1 MKSLTIATLLA
12 GLALS
17 AGASALASDPAPTPA
32 VAPPAKRAC
41 FFSHQINGWREARP
55 RNDRVIYLDVNTHDD
70 YRLDTFG
77 PCNSMG
83 DAQSIGV
90 ETSRGS
96 DVICDGLDVTL
107 IVGGPTGPYRCP
119 VSKITRLTPE
129 EVKAAFPKKHH

>member
-1 MKSLTIATLLA
+1 MKPLTIATLVA
-12 GLALS
+12 GLALC
-17 AGASALASDPAPTPA
+17 AGASALAADPAPPTA
-32 VAPPAKRAC
+32 AAPAKRAC

-55 RNDRVIYLDVNTHDD
+55 HNDRVVYLDVKTHDV

-77 PCNSMG
+77 PCNG
-83 DAQSIGV
+83 IGEAESIGV

-107 IVGGPTGPYRCP
+107 IVRGPTGPYRCP